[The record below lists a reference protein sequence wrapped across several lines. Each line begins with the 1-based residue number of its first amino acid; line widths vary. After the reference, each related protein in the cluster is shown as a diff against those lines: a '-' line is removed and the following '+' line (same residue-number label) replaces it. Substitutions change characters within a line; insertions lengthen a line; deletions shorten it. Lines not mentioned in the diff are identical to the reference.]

1 MIQRKA
7 EKYINHW
14 IRKPERAL
22 LVTGARQVGKTYTIR
37 KCLRDSNCHY
47 IEINLIQDSSYIT
60 ALQQANTVDEL
71 KLNLSALTNVSFT
84 DYETFL
90 FIDEV
95 QECKEIVTKIKFWV
109 DDGRVKIILSG
120 SLLGVELKG
129 LRSAPVGYM
138 DEMDMYPLDFEEFI
152 TASGVTQDTIM
163 YLKDCF
169 VK

>member
-1 MIQRKA
+1 M
-7 EKYINHW
+7 
-14 IRKPERAL
+14 
-22 LVTGARQVGKTYTIR
+22 
-37 KCLRDSNCHY
+37 
-47 IEINLIQDSSYIT
+47 
-60 ALQQANTVDEL
+60 DEL

-120 SLLGVELKG
+120 SLLGVELKD

-152 TASGVTQDTIM
+152 TASGVT
-163 YLKDCF
+163 
-169 VK
+169 